1 MAGRGRDMVM
11 PAWATR
17 GTPPVPA
24 SPGYDRAAPAA
35 APAVAPAAAPAAEPA
50 PQPHEQRVQVKMEQQ
65 PQPHEQRVQQQVLL
79 QVKSE
84 QHLWQQQQQM
94 QQQQQQQQQLQQ
106 MQQRKVAPD
115 GWAENT
121 AEDGRV
127 YYYNQFTGATTYD
140 KPRSLMSEVERKL
153 PTTVWKEYS
162 REGKAYFFNSATQ
175 ESVWEEPLDFTR
187 YKERVRA
194 LCSGDAPT
202 KDMQSLALYN
212 AARAVL
218 EQLGEGSA
226 ASAASAGKEVRSAKV
241 RRGAELDLTE
251 VSGELR
257 APAGQGYAGLQPEE
271 EQAPGAHE
279 LAREAF
285 MEMLKERRVP
295 AGASW
300 ADAMTY
306 GIANDARFYA
316 LRGAAARVAALEGY
330 AEYARSRQRGDLE
343 AELGALAAAGK
354 LTARSRLR
362 EVLDLLGGSAARA
375 ALEAISTRSVD
386 DCIDDFLD
394 ELYKRAKAEAR
405 ERRAKETAAL
415 EAVLAQW
422 LAQGRLPCE
431 QGDLRWSAALGAEL
445 LAAAPARELQPA
457 DLEPIVLDFVARERR
472 RREEVAQAETKA
484 FKDQFRAPLLKF
496 AAWLD
501 AELRTSRNAVP
512 GSFKSF
518 WSKSAANLAKLREQP
533 WFTELALALASTAGQ
548 QDSSGDNAAAGAAAG
563 AGAADAPGGGPS
575 GQDRAL
581 ALLDEEGNVAIDAL
595 LDRSD
600 ECKKLLRAALKDC
613 RVEIRTELDD
623 PQDAA
628 LIGSVD
634 QLLDK
639 LEPAA
644 REKLHA
650 GFVESVRNHAFKKLS
665 ADAGK
670 KLLRRMEAFED
681 MLTDV
686 LCKPQFVG
694 LPWTEAQHKVSKEQ
708 EYEDLP
714 SPFLREH
721 VFNTYMAK
729 LAQRQARKGS
739 ANSPV
744 NNSSS
749 SKAEDKPARKRASKD
764 HDADHDMDEDDQDRA
779 KRGKTNAPQP
789 QQQQQSNGGA
799 QRNAQEN
806 AQPPNPDAA
815 AMQT

>member
-1 MAGRGRDMVM
+1 MAGRGRDVVL

-17 GTPPVPA
+17 GTAAAPA
-24 SPGYDRAAPAA
+24 APGYDRAAA
-35 APAVAPAAAPAAEPA
+35 APAAAGAAA
-50 PQPHEQRVQVKMEQQ
+50 AAQKQEQGQLLQ
-65 PQPHEQRVQQQVLL
+65 PQLQVQQQQLQPQL
-79 QVKSE
+79 QV
-84 QHLWQQQQQM
+84 QQQQQQM
-94 QQQQQQQQQLQQ
+94 QMQQQQVQQQQMQ
-106 MQQRKVAPD
+106 MRKVAPD

-218 EQLGEGSA
+218 EQLGEGSSS
-226 ASAASAGKEVRSAKV
+226 SAASEGNEAQSAKV
-241 RRGAELDLTE
+241 RRGPELDLTE
-251 VSGELR
+251 VSGDLR

-271 EQAPGAHE
+271 EQTPRAQE

-285 MEMLKERRVP
+285 MTMLKERRVP

-330 AEYARSRQRGDLE
+330 AEYARSRLRGDLE
-343 AELGALAAAGK
+343 AELGALAVAGK
-354 LTARSRLR
+354 VTGRSRLR
-362 EVLDLLGGSAARA
+362 EVLDLLAGSPARA
-375 ALEAISTRSVD
+375 ALEAVSTRSVD

-394 ELYKRAKAEAR
+394 DLYKRSKAEAR

-422 LAQGRLPCE
+422 LLQGKLPSE
-431 QGDLRWSAALGAEL
+431 EGAMRWSAALSTEL
-445 LAAAPARELQPA
+445 LTAAPAHELQPA
-457 DLEPIVLDFVARERR
+457 DVEPIVLDFVARERR
-472 RREEVAQAETKA
+472 RRDEAALAKA
-484 FKDQFRAPLLKF
+484 KVFKEQFRAQLLKF
-496 AAWLD
+496 SAWLD
-501 AELRTSRNAVP
+501 AELRTSRDAVP

-518 WSKSAANLAKLREQP
+518 WSKNAANLAKLREQP
-533 WFTELALALASTAGQ
+533 WFTEIALALTAEH
-548 QDSSGDNAAAGAAAG
+548 QDNDD
-563 AGAADAPGGGPS
+563 AADASGAGPS
-575 GQDRAL
+575 GEDRAL
-581 ALLDEEGNVAIDAL
+581 ALLEEEGNIVIDAL
-595 LDRSD
+595 LDLSD

-613 RVEIRTELDD
+613 RAEVRTELDD
-623 PQDAA
+623 PKDDTLVA
-628 LIGSVD
+628 SVD

-644 REKLHA
+644 REKLRA
-650 GFVESVRNHAFKKLS
+650 GFVESVRMHAFKKL
-665 ADAGK
+665 AVDAGK
-670 KLLRRMEAFED
+670 KLLRRIEAFED

-694 LPWTEAQHKVSKEQ
+694 LAWAEAQHKVSREP
-708 EYEDLP
+708 EYEDLS
-714 SPFLREH
+714 SPFLRES
-721 VFNTYMAK
+721 VFNTYMTK

-739 ANSPV
+739 ATSPV
-744 NNSSS
+744 NSSNNNSS
-749 SKAEDKPARKRASKD
+749 KPEDEPARKRAQKD
-764 HDADHDMDEDDQDRA
+764 HDADHDMDDDDKDRA
-779 KRGKTNAPQP
+779 KRAKTKDMPEQRQQHGDVDRDAKPQ
-789 QQQQQSNGGA
+789 
-799 QRNAQEN
+799 
-806 AQPPNPDAA
+806 DAT